1 MKKNY
6 KLKQMPGH
14 KEILNIAKI
23 YNKIKIVGYNLWEI
37 SFILS

>member
-6 KLKQMPGH
+6 KLKQMSGH

-23 YNKIKIVGYNLWEI
+23 YNKVKIYLVIFIYNKIKIK
-37 SFILS
+37 